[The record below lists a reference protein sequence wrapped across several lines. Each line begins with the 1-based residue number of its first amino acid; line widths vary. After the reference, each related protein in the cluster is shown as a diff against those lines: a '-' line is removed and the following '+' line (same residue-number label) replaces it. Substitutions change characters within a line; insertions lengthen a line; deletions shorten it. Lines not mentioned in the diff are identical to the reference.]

1 MVSAD
6 PTAEVDSAH
15 AAIVQAEILLR
26 VGRAGLGRDRPA
38 DIWDV
43 QAVHPLAALLFAASP
58 LGNGLGI
65 GWVQAALD
73 NVDPE
78 DVQSPGWAQAALMC
92 SLRAERLGRSMVATL
107 TAHPADRDAI
117 VAAVR
122 AAFQGRHRVGERR
135 CG

>member
-6 PTAEVDSAH
+6 PAAEVNSAH

-38 DIWDV
+38 DVWDV
-43 QAVHPLAALLFAASP
+43 QAVRPLAALLFAASP

-65 GWVQAALD
+65 EWVRAALD

-78 DVQSPGWAQAALMC
+78 DVLNPGWAQAALMC
-92 SLRAERLGRSMVATL
+92 SMTAGRLGRSVVAIL
-107 TAHPADRDAI
+107 TCHPADRDAI

-122 AAFQGRHRVGERR
+122 AAVQGRDRVQERR